1 MNAEDGRAQALAR
14 GVARE
19 FRRRLAD
26 ESVPRIRRCTEL
38 LDDARCWQRPG
49 PSGNSIGNLLLHLE
63 GNVRQWILVGL
74 GGEPDRRDRPAE
86 FAATGAGAPAIREL
100 VARLERTVAAA
111 CALVD
116 RLDPEALLAERTIQE
131 VFRETGLSATLHV
144 LEHFAG
150 HAGQIYAWTKQLTG
164 QDLHFY
170 DL

>member
-1 MNAEDGRAQALAR
+1 MSAPDGRALAFAR
-14 GVARE
+14 GVGRE
-19 FRRRLAD
+19 FRRRLAG
-26 ESVPRIRRCTEL
+26 EYVPRIRRCVGL
-38 LDDARCWQRPG
+38 LDEARCWQRPG
-49 PSGNSIGNLLLHLE
+49 PTGNSIGNLLLHLE

-74 GGEPDRRDRPAE
+74 GGEPDRRDRAAE
-86 FAATGAGAPAIREL
+86 FAATGAGAPPIQEL
-100 VARLERTVAAA
+100 LARLEGTVTAA
-111 CALVD
+111 CAVVD
-116 RLDPEALLAERTIQE
+116 RLDPDALLAERTIQK